1 MELPSKSRFP
11 RAREVAYLDTAA
23 EGLPLADAEKA
34 LASYYRDK
42 SMGTPGRRRLYEMET
57 QARDAAARLLGTPAE
72 NVVLL
77 SSASEGLNLLAN
89 SICWRPGDEVLITDL
104 EFPSNVLA
112 WLRLRDR
119 GVRVRVIP
127 SEAGVV
133 SYEQFVSQMNPATR
147 LVSVS
152 QVSYKTGAQVPF
164 LSELAREAHRVGAVF
179 SLDATQA
186 LGRVPVSVDGIDY
199 LVASSYKWL
208 LGVHGLGVVYL
219 SPELRERVVPGTL
232 GWYSVQN
239 IFTPDRF
246 ERYEYKPGARR
257 LASGMPN
264 FPAMYALRESI
275 EFLLEIGPE
284 RLEAS
289 LGPLV
294 KKVRDGL
301 QELGLELLTPP
312 EPQFASGIVAFAHS
326 QAARVG
332 SLLEEE
338 GVVVWAGDGRVRASV
353 HLYNDEADIT
363 RYLSV
368 LKSLFDRRK
377 VSRA

>member
-1 MELPSKSRFP
+1 MELPSKARFP

-23 EGLPLADAEKA
+23 EGLPLAGAEKA

-133 SYEQFVSQMNPATR
+133 SYEQFVSHLNPATR
-147 LVSVS
+147 LVAVS

-164 LSELAREAHRVGAVF
+164 LS
-179 SLDATQA
+179 
-186 LGRVPVSVDGIDY
+186 
-199 LVASSYKWL
+199 
-208 LGVHGLGVVYL
+208 
-219 SPELRERVVPGTL
+219 
-232 GWYSVQN
+232 
-239 IFTPDRF
+239 
-246 ERYEYKPGARR
+246 
-257 LASGMPN
+257 
-264 FPAMYALRESI
+264 
-275 EFLLEIGPE
+275 
-284 RLEAS
+284 
-289 LGPLV
+289 
-294 KKVRDGL
+294 VR
-301 QELGLELLTPP
+301 
-312 EPQFASGIVAFAHS
+312 SRS
-326 QAARVG
+326 
-332 SLLEEE
+332 
-338 GVVVWAGDGRVRASV
+338 
-353 HLYNDEADIT
+353 T
-363 RYLSV
+363 RHT
-368 LKSLFDRRK
+368 
-377 VSRA
+377 